1 MGEFNIFTWNMRGA
15 TIEGDPAAKVDLLEA
30 LICGSSTDPEHLN
43 LPVFF
48 LQEAGDLQSEIQS
61 RRHWTENYSFL
72 FALPIGAYNNR
83 CTTGLMVP
91 KWLDPSPEYHTY
103 CQPSGVRSYVSA
115 RIQAGGRYIVL
126 ASIHAVASNA
136 AAADGID
143 MLRSCCEHE
152 VFAAGGDFNCSPD
165 DICVEHNFTG
175 RQIEQG
181 CWYDVMRPTQTTHRN
196 SSTGEEAI
204 LDFICVKGLRSSF
217 GERWFGAKS
226 RGEMYS
232 DHWPILYKIS
242 F

>member
-15 TIEGDPAAKVDLLEA
+15 TFGGNPKVKVNLLED
-30 LICGSSTDPEHLN
+30 LIRGSSTDPEHLN

-61 RRHWTENYSFL
+61 RPHWMENYSFL

-83 CTTGLMVP
+83 CTTGLMIP
-91 KWLDPSPEYHTY
+91 KWLDPKPAYHTH

-115 RIQAGGRYIVL
+115 RIKPGNIVL
-126 ASIHAVASNA
+126 ASIHAVANNA
-136 AAADGID
+136 AAEDGID
-143 MLRSCCEHE
+143 MLRSCCEQG

-165 DICVEHNFTG
+165 DMLCERHFTE
-175 RQIEQG
+175 RQRERG
-181 CWYDVMRPTQTTHRN
+181 YWFNVMRPTQTTHRN

-204 LDFICVKGLRSSF
+204 LDFICVRGLRSSF

-226 RGEMYS
+226 RNEMYS